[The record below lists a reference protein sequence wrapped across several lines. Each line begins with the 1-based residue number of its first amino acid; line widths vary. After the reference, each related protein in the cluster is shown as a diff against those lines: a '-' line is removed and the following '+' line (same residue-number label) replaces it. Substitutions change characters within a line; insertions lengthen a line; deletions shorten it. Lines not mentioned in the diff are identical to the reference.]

1 MPEKITA
8 SGWYVSIR
16 CWVVAAALT
25 SPMPPTVATAVTV
38 PPSLVPS
45 VPRVTSRPA
54 WRSWVTSFS
63 DAAMSATSSSN
74 APMMA
79 MVVMGILP
87 CGCS

>member
-38 PPSLVPS
+38 GSQ
-45 VPRVTSRPA
+45 R
-54 WRSWVTSFS
+54 
-63 DAAMSATSSSN
+63 AARHIEAGL
-74 APMMA
+74 A
-79 MVVMGILP
+79 VVGDVVQ
-87 CGCS
+87 